1 MEEQKGLELD
11 LKHIICVLL
20 KKWWL
25 ILVVS
30 VLCAAIMFAYTS
42 LFVDDTYTVRAQMTV
57 SNVVDAPNMEQIG
70 MSSSDVLAATSLI
83 ETYCVILKNE
93 NSMNLI
99 LAESGLSGK
108 YTAGQIKSMVSAS
121 GVGESL
127 VLEILVTAPNG
138 QDAQA
143 IANAA
148 TKVLE
153 MYDGLGASARAA
165 YQVSAPNAN
174 NPDAKGETLK
184 AIIGFL
190 VGAVC
195 TALILIIL
203 DLKNDSI
210 HSDEWLKETFGE
222 SIPLLSV
229 IPDANAGIES
239 KDGKY
244 KRYSYFAT
252 SDDGAKSPTG
262 DA

>member
-11 LKHIICVLL
+11 LKHIITVLL

-30 VLCAAIMFAYTS
+30 VLCAAIMFTYTS

-57 SNVVDAPNMEQIG
+57 SNVVDAPNVEQVG
-70 MSSSDVLAATSLI
+70 MTSSDVLAATSLI

-99 LAESGLSGK
+99 LAESGLSGR
-108 YTAGQIKSMVSAS
+108 YTAGQIKSMISAS

-153 MYDGLGASARAA
+153 MYDGLGASAKAA

-174 NPDAKGETLK
+174 NPDSKGETLK

-190 VGAVC
+190 VGAVG
-195 TALILIIL
+195 TALVLISL

-210 HSDEWLKETFGE
+210 HSDEWLKESFGE

-229 IPDANAGIES
+229 ISDANAGGEY
-239 KDGKY
+239 KYGKY
-244 KRYSYFAT
+244 RRCGYDNRT
-252 SDDGAKSPTG
+252 ETPTH

>member
-1 MEEQKGLELD
+1 
-11 LKHIICVLL
+11 
-20 KKWWL
+20 
-25 ILVVS
+25 
-30 VLCAAIMFAYTS
+30 
-42 LFVDDTYTVRAQMTV
+42 
-57 SNVVDAPNMEQIG
+57 
-70 MSSSDVLAATSLI
+70 
-83 ETYCVILKNE
+83 
-93 NSMNLI
+93 MNLI

-153 MYDGLGASARAA
+153 MYDGLGASAKAA

-174 NPDAKGETLK
+174 NPDSKGETLK
-184 AIIGFL
+184 ALIGFL
-190 VGAVC
+190 AGAVC
-195 TALILIIL
+195 TAVILIVL
-203 DLKNDSI
+203 DLINDSI
-210 HSDEWLKETFGE
+210 HSDEWLRENFGE

-229 IPDANAGIES
+229 IPDVNDGNNS
-239 KDGKY
+239 KYGNHKKY
-244 KRYSYFAT
+244 GYCARLSCDQTENSAQ
-252 SDDGAKSPTG
+252 